1 MNDEELLA
9 TIQQMFSSGS
19 RFDPKLRTLAG
30 RIRDGTDYE
39 DANEY
44 AARLGELL
52 SRVLTKNMAGTTPI
66 SEETA
71 RAILTPMLTL
81 DHAMVSEVVNTVQQN
96 MNKAIGVGLKP
107 QIPAL
112 DTNRIEGIIKKVSS
126 YETADEAMWVLKEP
140 VVNFSQAVV
149 DQAVRDNATV
159 FRKVGGSPKIIR
171 KTEAHAVITKKH
183 TVYSKKGKPY
193 TYMRTYEEPCK
204 WCESLAGVYEYDDV
218 KGAGNNVYRRH
229 ASCRCTVTFAD
240 GEFRQN
246 VWKHKET
253 WTEKDAEEQR
263 RAVANTEAQT
273 KREAEEKLESTKYI
287 RQYKEA
293 NNFKE
298 AKQYANDVLGLEYSG
313 LDKCNINALN
323 MINKEITRIYDT
335 FGDLKKNNVLETLHY
350 YPKKARFVGAYQSS
364 MNMLMLREVKT
375 KNAIVE
381 MAKAASFN
389 GDMGFWSSTDKE
401 AVIRHELGHAV
412 QKLYYK
418 DNPQIQAQI
427 SAMRERAMEQCG
439 ITDTTWSPEGGTREE
454 MQKASAILSYYGLMN
469 DGEFIAESVASYMSS
484 NPKQA
489 AIEVVN
495 ILLGGGKK

>member
-30 RIRDGTDYE
+30 RIRDGTNYE

-52 SRVLTKNMAGTTPI
+52 SRVLTKNMAGTAPI

-96 MNKAIGVGLKP
+96 MNNALNIGLKP

-171 KTEAHAVITKKH
+171 KTEPHAVVTKEH

-193 TYMRTYEEPCK
+193 KYMRTYEEPCK
-204 WCESLAGVYEYDDV
+204 WCESLAGVYDYDDV
-218 KGAGNNVYRRH
+218 KGTGNNVYRRH

-253 WTEKDAEEQR
+253 WTEKDADEQR

-273 KREAEEKLESTKYI
+273 KREAEAKLESTKYI
-287 RQYKEA
+287 RQYKDA

-298 AKQYANDVLGLEYSG
+298 AKKFTNEVLGLECDE
-313 LDKCNINALN
+313 LQRANINAIN
-323 MINKEITRIYDT
+323 MINKEIARIYDT
-335 FGDLKKNNVLETLHY
+335 FGNLNENNVLYALKY
-350 YPKKARFVGAYQSS
+350 YGKRARFAGSYSAYS
-364 MNMLMLREVKT
+364 NTLTLCNIRGKT
-375 KNAIVE
+375 ALVDLAQEARISGNL
-381 MAKAASFN
+381 
-389 GDMGFWSSTDKE
+389 GFWSSTEKE
-401 AVIRHELGHAV
+401 STIRHELGHAV
-412 QKLYYK
+412 QKLYY
-418 DNPQIQAQI
+418 DNNPQIHEQI
-427 SAMRERAMEQCG
+427 TAMRKRAMEQCG
-439 ITDTTWSPEGGTREE
+439 VTNSSWSPEGGTREE
-454 MQKASAILSYYGLMN
+454 MQKAGAILSYYGLMN

-484 NPKQA
+484 NPKQV